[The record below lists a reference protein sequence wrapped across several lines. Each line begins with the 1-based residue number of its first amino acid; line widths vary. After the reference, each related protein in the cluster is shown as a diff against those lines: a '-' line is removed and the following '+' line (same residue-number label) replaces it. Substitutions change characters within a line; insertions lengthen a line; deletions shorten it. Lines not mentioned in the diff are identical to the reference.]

1 MRLLIVED
9 TADVAEAA
17 SASLG
22 RAGFACDVAPTLA
35 DARACAGLTDYGVVI
50 LDLNLPDGSGRDF
63 LRERRR
69 AGDRTPVLVLTA
81 QSAVEDRVGALDEGA
96 DDYLVKPFDLRELEA
111 RVRALTRREAGRA
124 ENRVTLAGLDFD
136 PAAQSL
142 RVNGATVSATRRELA
157 LLNLLVANRG
167 RIMPK
172 DRLFDGLFGFENADV
187 GDNAVELYVARL
199 RKKLSGSGVAIETHR
214 GLGYR
219 LEVAGDG

>member
-1 MRLLIVED
+1 MRILIVED
-9 TADVAEAA
+9 TPDVAEAA

-35 DARACAGLTDYGVVI
+35 DAHACAGITGYAAIV

-81 QSAVEDRVGALDEGA
+81 QFSVDERVAALDDGA

-111 RVRALTRREAGRA
+111 RLRALTRREAGRA
-124 ENRVTLAGLDFD
+124 ENRMVLGGLDFD
-136 PAAQSL
+136 PGAQSL
-142 RVNGATVSATRRELA
+142 RVNGAAVTATRRELA
-157 LLNLLVANRG
+157 LLNLLIANRG

-187 GDNAVELYVARL
+187 GTNTIELYVARL
-199 RKKLSGSGVAIETHR
+199 RKKLAGSGVSIETHR

-219 LEVAGDG
+219 LDLDG

>member
-1 MRLLIVED
+1 MRILIVED
-9 TADVAEAA
+9 TSDVAEAA

-22 RAGFACDVAPTLA
+22 RAGFACDIAPTLA
-35 DARACAGLTDYGVVI
+35 DARACADITGYAAIV

-81 QSAVEDRVGALDEGA
+81 QFSVEDRVGALDEGA

-111 RVRALTRREAGRA
+111 RLRALTRREAGRA
-124 ENRVTLAGLDFD
+124 ENRVTLGGLDFD
-136 PAAQSL
+136 AGAQSL
-142 RVNGATVSATRRELA
+142 RVGGAAVTATRRELA
-157 LLNLLVANRG
+157 LLNLLIANRG
-167 RIMPK
+167 RIMSK

-187 GDNAVELYVARL
+187 GTNTIELYVARL

-219 LEVAGDG
+219 LDLDG

>member
-1 MRLLIVED
+1 MRILIVED
-9 TADVAEAA
+9 TSDVAEAA

-22 RAGFACDVAPTLA
+22 RAGFACDIAPTLA
-35 DARACAGLTDYGVVI
+35 DARACAGITGYAAIV

-69 AGDRTPVLVLTA
+69 AGDLTPVLVLTA
-81 QSAVEDRVGALDEGA
+81 QFSVEDRVGALDEGA

-111 RVRALTRREAGRA
+111 RLRALTRREAGRA
-124 ENRVTLAGLDFD
+124 ENRVRLGGLDFD
-136 PAAQSL
+136 AGAQSL
-142 RVNGATVSATRRELA
+142 RVGGAAVTATRRELA
-157 LLNLLVANRG
+157 LLNLLLANRG

-187 GDNAVELYVARL
+187 GTNTIELYVARL
-199 RKKLSGSGVAIETHR
+199 RKKLSGSGVSIETHR

-219 LEVAGDG
+219 LDLDG

>member
-1 MRLLIVED
+1 MRILIVED
-9 TADVAEAA
+9 TPDVAEAA

-22 RAGFACDVAPTLA
+22 RAGFACDIAATLA
-35 DARACAGLTDYGVVI
+35 DARACIDITGYAAIV

-69 AGDRTPVLVLTA
+69 AGDLTPVLVLTA
-81 QSAVEDRVGALDEGA
+81 QFSVEDRVGALDEGA

-111 RVRALTRREAGRA
+111 RLRALIRREAGRA
-124 ENRVTLAGLDFD
+124 ENRIELAGLDFD
-136 PAAQSL
+136 AGAQIL
-142 RVNGATVSATRRELA
+142 RVNGTAVTATRRELA
-157 LLNLLVANRG
+157 LLNLLLANRG

-187 GDNAVELYVARL
+187 GTNTIELYVARL
-199 RKKLSGSGVAIETHR
+199 RKKLAGSGVSIETHR

-219 LEVAGDG
+219 LDLDG

>member
-1 MRLLIVED
+1 MRILIVED
-9 TADVAEAA
+9 TSDVAEAA

-22 RAGFACDVAPTLA
+22 RAGFACDIAPTLA
-35 DARACAGLTDYGVVI
+35 DARACADITGYAAIV

-81 QSAVEDRVGALDEGA
+81 QFSVEDRVGALDEGA

-111 RVRALTRREAGRA
+111 RLRALTRREAGWA
-124 ENRVTLAGLDFD
+124 ENRVTLGGLDFD
-136 PAAQSL
+136 AGAQSL
-142 RVNGATVSATRRELA
+142 RVGGAAVTATRRELA
-157 LLNLLVANRG
+157 LLNLLIANRG
-167 RIMPK
+167 RIMSK

-187 GDNAVELYVARL
+187 GTNTIELYVARL

-219 LEVAGDG
+219 LDLDG